1 RNLFIQP
8 KPGWML
14 CEADYPAQELRTL
27 AYLSGSAR
35 LMDDCRSGDPHMACA
50 IRAGKVPSWA
60 TDKTHPLERQA
71 CKAINFGMIYGK
83 SVRTL
88 AEDLDCSTGYA
99 RLFVQSFHNSYPE
112 VEPWL
117 QSVIWRARREQ
128 SIRTLFNWNM
138 GVGAGTSYRAL
149 RNFNM
154 QANCAE
160 MFR

>member
-1 RNLFIQP
+1 
-8 KPGWML
+8 
-14 CEADYPAQELRTL
+14 
-27 AYLSGSAR
+27 
-35 LMDDCRSGDPHMACA
+35 
-50 IRAGKVPSWA
+50 
-60 TDKTHPLERQA
+60 
-71 CKAINFGMIYGK
+71 
-83 SVRTL
+83 RTL

-160 MFR
+160 MFRLAIMYAVESGATCIAAPLHDGFLITAPEDQIDHQLALVKAAMLRASEVVLPGYSIAPDVSEPVRWPDHYFD